1 MNKINNINIFNSQ
14 NYLNVQIKEYYQD
27 IMSLYNTLVLEFIEY
42 THNTINLKNKDYYKF
57 IVIRGIKTITH
68 IFNFLLLYTRNLKMI
83 EFHIKKGYL
92 YYIEF
97 VGQISEDNNS
107 YLQLNSKDAML
118 FVYKKTI
125 FEINNDFRKK
135 EYFSPNDKIN
145 YLFIGDLINN
155 INSIVYYIFNKNIDY
170 DDNYKILKK
179 LLNKI
184 TKVYIKSNY
193 KKLIID
199 FINKL
204 EYFDKDTPMYLNYIR
219 IFTNKIHKLN
229 KYKTEIDIETINK
242 RLYNSDDIIGKK
254 TPLKFVNWLFNGE

>member
-1 MNKINNINIFNSQ
+1 MNKMKNINIFNSQ
-14 NYLNVQIKEYYQD
+14 NYLNVHIKEYYQD
-27 IMSLYNTLVLEFIEY
+27 VVFLYNALVLEYMEY
-42 THNTINLKNKDYYKF
+42 TYNTIKLKNKDYYKF
-57 IVIRGIKTITH
+57 IVIRGIKTINH
-68 IFNFLLLYTRNLKMI
+68 IFNFLLLYTRNLKLI
-83 EFHIKKGYL
+83 EYHIKKGYL

-135 EYFSPNDKIN
+135 EYFSPADNLN

-155 INSIVYYIFNKNIDY
+155 INSIIYYIFNKNVKY
-170 DDNYKILKK
+170 DDNYNILKK

-184 TKVYIKSNY
+184 TKIYIKSNY
-193 KKLIID
+193 KDLLFD

-204 EYFDKDTPMYLNYIR
+204 EYFEKDIAVYLNYIR
-219 IFTNKIHKLN
+219 IFTNKMHKIN
-229 KYKTEIDIETINK
+229 KHKIDLDIDMIKK
-242 RLYNSDDIIGKK
+242 RLYNSDDIIIKK
-254 TPLKFVNWLFNGE
+254 TALKYINWLFNGE